1 MPAMLTHDF
10 FGRDAYARAMDV
22 TDLYT
27 PDERDAFMLG
37 SQGPDPLFYLML
49 LPPLKVFER
58 LGSDMHHVAPGP
70 LLLSLRGAVDELGEH
85 DRSVGRAYL
94 AGFVCHYLLDRAVH
108 PLVFYWERG
117 ICHAGVE
124 GLDGSDGSVV
134 HAEIERDLDEMVLFS
149 KRGETVETY
158 RPYKEVLRGRDEML
172 RVLGDVY
179 FASVVGPLADGE
191 PTANRVFPLAVT
203 CFRVAQRMFWSPT
216 GTKTSGLA
224 ALEGP
229 LLHKR
234 YSLVRAMSHRVRP
247 EATSV
252 FDNRDRV
259 EWRNPFT
266 NEASHESFWDLYD
279 GALEQVKPAIE
290 CVLGDGFDEGAVAK
304 LTQGLNFGGEPV
316 TES

>member
-10 FGRDAYARAMDV
+10 FGRDAYARVMGV

-27 PDERDAFMLG
+27 PDERDAFLLG

-49 LPPLKVFER
+49 LPPLKVFEL

-70 LLLSLRGAVDELGEH
+70 LLLSLRKAVDELPEL

-117 ICHAGVE
+117 ICRAGVD
-124 GLDGSDGSVV
+124 GLDGSDSGVV

-149 KRGETVETY
+149 KSGETIETY
-158 RPYKEVLRGRDEML
+158 RPYREVLRGRDEML

-191 PTANRVFPLAVT
+191 PTANHVYPLAVS
-203 CFRVAQRMFWSPT
+203 CFRTAQKMFWSPA
-216 GTKTSGLA
+216 GTKTSALA
-224 ALEGP
+224 SLEGMM
-229 LLHKR
+229 LKKR

-247 EATSV
+247 ETTSD
-252 FDNRDRV
+252 FDNRGHDA
-259 EWRNPFT
+259 WRNPFT
-266 NEASHESFWDLYD
+266 NEMSDKSFWDLYD
-279 GALEQVKPAIE
+279 GALEQVVPAIE
-290 CVLGDGFDEGAVAK
+290 TVLGDRFDEDAAAK

-316 TES
+316 V

>member
-10 FGRDAYARAMDV
+10 FGRDAYARVMGA

-27 PDERDAFMLG
+27 PDERDAFLLG

-70 LLLSLRGAVDELGEH
+70 LLLSLRRAVDGLGEN

-94 AGFVCHYLLDRAVH
+94 AGFVCHYLLDRSVH

-117 ICHAGVE
+117 ICQAGVD
-124 GLDGSDGSVV
+124 GLDGSDGGVV

-149 KRGETVETY
+149 KSGDTIETY
-158 RPYKEVLRGRDEML
+158 RPYVEVLRGRDEML
-172 RVLGDVY
+172 RVLGDLY

-191 PTANRVFPLAVT
+191 PTANRVYPLAVT
-203 CFRVAQRMFWSPT
+203 CFRVAQKMFWSPS
-216 GTKTSGLA
+216 GTKTSGIA
-224 ALEGP
+224 AVEGT
-229 LLHKR
+229 LLKPR

-247 EATSV
+247 ETTSD
-252 FDNRDRV
+252 FDNRDRHV
-259 EWRNPFT
+259 WRDPFT
-266 NEASHESFWDLYD
+266 NVTRTESFWDLYD
-279 GALEQVKPAIE
+279 GALEEVVPAVE
-290 CVLGDGFDEGAVAK
+290 TVLGENFDEDAAAK

-316 TES
+316 T

>member
-10 FGRDAYARAMDV
+10 FGRDAYARVMSV

-27 PDERDAFMLG
+27 PDERDAFLLG

-58 LGSDMHHVAPGP
+58 LGSGMHHVSSGP
-70 LLLSLRGAVDELGEH
+70 LLLSLRKAVDELEEN

-94 AGFVCHYLLDRAVH
+94 AGFACHYLLDRAVH

-117 ICHAGVE
+117 ICQAGVD

-149 KRGETVETY
+149 KRGETIETY
-158 RPYKEVLRGRDEML
+158 RPYREVLRGRDEML
-172 RVLGDVY
+172 RVIGDLY

-191 PTANRVFPLAVT
+191 PTANHVYPLAVT
-203 CFRVAQRMFWSPT
+203 CFRVAQKMFWSPS
-216 GTKTSGLA
+216 GTKTSGIA
-224 ALEGP
+224 AIEGT
-229 LLHKR
+229 LLKER

-247 EATSV
+247 EAASD
-252 FDNRDRV
+252 FDNRDHQV
-259 EWRNPFT
+259 WRNPFT
-266 NEASHESFWDLYD
+266 NVTSTKSFWDLYD
-279 GALEQVKPAIE
+279 GALEEVVPAVETI
-290 CVLGDGFDEGAVAK
+290 LGDCFDEDAATK
-304 LTQGLNFGGEPV
+304 LTHGLNFGGEPV
-316 TES
+316 A